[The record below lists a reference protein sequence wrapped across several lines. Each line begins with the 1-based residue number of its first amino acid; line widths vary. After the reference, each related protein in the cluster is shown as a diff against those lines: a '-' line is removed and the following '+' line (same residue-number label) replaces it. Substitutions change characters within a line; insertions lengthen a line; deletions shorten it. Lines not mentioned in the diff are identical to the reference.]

1 MFYANFQSLSLPDH
15 FQSKILSV
23 AVPELTPFVF
33 SKRADVRAL
42 RTFRTI
48 HLFQF
53 FPFSP

>member
-33 SKRADVRAL
+33 SKRAGARAL